1 MGGDVIMADLD
12 EMIKD
17 LLGEKGE
24 KREEESE
31 EKEEGREENVVKEEV
46 VESSIQSVQR
56 EQEQKEIP
64 PQVTSPSL
72 SHSLVIEA
80 GQVEQRGESGQRVLN
95 IAGYD
100 IELDEDTQKLVFLIA
115 GEKGA
120 GKTTLA
126 FAFDGVKLCI
136 PFDTKSFVVKRTL
149 YNNDNNII
157 IASCLKYLADA
168 IVFDQITEASARFY
182 DCVTKLLEHILQNNS
197 EFQGR
202 KIDWIILD
210 NFENFSRI
218 AEYTARFHNK
228 LQAFDTP
235 QKDIFFKI
243 WGERNWYI
251 RNIFN
256 LTYHIARKGVIYTV
270 YLTEREEIVN
280 GEVRQK
286 RKEPAWVDAVKYET
300 DIALKVERKERRYLV
315 EVLTSKYDNIIP
327 NDAIIDVTD
336 VFKTGFFTVLQDKSR
351 VVLPKI
357 L

>member
-1 MGGDVIMADLD
+1 MRMADLD

-17 LLGEKGE
+17 LLGEKE
-24 KREEESE
+24 KE
-31 EKEEGREENVVKEEV
+31 EKEGKEKPVEDLSQPSPSVSQIQPTESPDTEKDLSQGTVKE
-46 VESSIQSVQR
+46 
-56 EQEQKEIP
+56 
-64 PQVTSPSL
+64 
-72 SHSLVIEA
+72 VIEETVKK
-80 GQVEQRGESGQRVLN
+80 GVVRETQKVN

-115 GEKGA
+115 GEKGS

-126 FAFDGVKLCI
+126 FSFDGVKLCI
-136 PFDTKSFVVKRTL
+136 PFDTKSFVVKKTL

-157 IASCLKYLADA
+157 IASCLKYLANA
-168 IVFDQITEASARFY
+168 VVFDQITEASAKFY
-182 DCVTKLLEHILQNNS
+182 DCIVKLLEYILQNNS

-202 KIDWIILD
+202 KIDWIVLD

-218 AEYTARFHNK
+218 AEYTARYHNK

-270 YLTEREEIVN
+270 YLTEKEEIVN

-336 VFKTGFFTVLQDKSR
+336 VFKSDFFTILQDKSK
-351 VVLPKI
+351 VVLPTM

>member
-1 MGGDVIMADLD
+1 MKGGDRRMVDLD
-12 EMIKD
+12 EMVRD
-17 LLGEKGE
+17 LLGEKKE
-24 KREEESE
+24 EREEK
-31 EKEEGREENVVKEEV
+31 KEETVEEV
-46 VESSIQSVQR
+46 LGEQ
-56 EQEQKEIP
+56 QEQ
-64 PQVTSPSL
+64 
-72 SHSLVIEA
+72 
-80 GQVEQRGESGQRVLN
+80 QVEQIGAEAVEKVEEGVSSEREQILEQRTLN
-95 IAGYD
+95 IGGYD
-100 IELDEDTQKLVFLIA
+100 IELDESEQKLVFLIA

-149 YNNDNNII
+149 YNNDSNII
-157 IASCLKYLADA
+157 IASCLKYLANA
-168 IVFDQITEASARFY
+168 VVFEQITEASARFY
-182 DCVTKLLEHILQNNS
+182 DCIVKLLEHILNNGS

-202 KIDWIILD
+202 KIDWVILD

-280 GEVRQK
+280 GEVRQR

-300 DIALKVERKERRYLV
+300 DIALKIERKERRYLV
-315 EVLTSKYDNIIP
+315 EVLTSKYDDIIP

-336 VFKTGFFTVLQDKSR
+336 VFKTGFFTVLRDKSR
-351 VVLPKI
+351 VALPKV

>member
-1 MGGDVIMADLD
+1 MKGGDRRMVDLD
-12 EMIKD
+12 EMVRD
-17 LLGEKGE
+17 LLGEKKE
-24 KREEESE
+24 EREEK
-31 EKEEGREENVVKEEV
+31 KEETVEEV
-46 VESSIQSVQR
+46 LGEQ
-56 EQEQKEIP
+56 QEQ
-64 PQVTSPSL
+64 
-72 SHSLVIEA
+72 
-80 GQVEQRGESGQRVLN
+80 QVEQIGAEAVEKVEERVSSESEQILEQRTLN
-95 IAGYD
+95 IGGYD
-100 IELDEDTQKLVFLIA
+100 IELDESEQKLVFLIA

-157 IASCLKYLADA
+157 IASCLKYLANA
-168 IVFDQITEASARFY
+168 VVFEQITEASARFY
-182 DCVTKLLEHILQNNS
+182 DCIVKLLEHILNNGS

-202 KIDWIILD
+202 KIDWVILD

-280 GEVRQK
+280 GEVRQR

-300 DIALKVERKERRYLV
+300 DIALKIERKERRYLV
-315 EVLTSKYDNIIP
+315 EVLTSKYDDIIP

-336 VFKTGFFTVLQDKSR
+336 VFKSTGGFFALLRDKSR
-351 VVLPKI
+351 VALPKM

>member
-1 MGGDVIMADLD
+1 MKGGDRKMVDLD
-12 EMIKD
+12 EMVRD
-17 LLGEKGE
+17 LLGEKKE
-24 KREEESE
+24 EREEK
-31 EKEEGREENVVKEEV
+31 KEETVEEVLGEQQEQQVEQIGAEV
-46 VESSIQSVQR
+46 VEKVEETVSSER
-56 EQEQKEIP
+56 EQILEQG
-64 PQVTSPSL
+64 T
-72 SHSLVIEA
+72 
-80 GQVEQRGESGQRVLN
+80 LN
-95 IAGYD
+95 IGGYD
-100 IELDEDTQKLVFLIA
+100 IELDESEQKLVFLIA

-149 YNNDNNII
+149 YNNDSNII
-157 IASCLKYLADA
+157 IASCLKYLANA
-168 IVFDQITEASARFY
+168 VVFEQITEASARFY
-182 DCVTKLLEHILQNNS
+182 DCIVKLLEHILNNGS

-202 KIDWIILD
+202 KIDWVILD

-280 GEVRQK
+280 GEVRQR

-300 DIALKVERKERRYLV
+300 DIALKIERKERRYLV
-315 EVLTSKYDNIIP
+315 EVLTSKYDDIIP

-336 VFKTGFFTVLQDKSR
+336 VFKSAGGFFALLRDKSR
-351 VVLPKI
+351 VALPKM

>member
-1 MGGDVIMADLD
+1 MVDLD
-12 EMIKD
+12 EMVRD
-17 LLGEKGE
+17 LLGEKKE
-24 KREEESE
+24 EREEK
-31 EKEEGREENVVKEEV
+31 KEETVEEV
-46 VESSIQSVQR
+46 LGEQ
-56 EQEQKEIP
+56 QEQ
-64 PQVTSPSL
+64 
-72 SHSLVIEA
+72 
-80 GQVEQRGESGQRVLN
+80 QVEQIGAEALKKVEERVSSESEQILEQRTLN
-95 IAGYD
+95 IGGYD
-100 IELDEDTQKLVFLIA
+100 IELDESEQKLVFLIA

-149 YNNDNNII
+149 YNNDSNII
-157 IASCLKYLADA
+157 IASCLKYLANA
-168 IVFDQITEASARFY
+168 VVFEQITEASARFY
-182 DCVTKLLEHILQNNS
+182 DCIVKLLEHILQNNS

-202 KIDWIILD
+202 KIDWVILD

-280 GEVRQK
+280 GEVRQR

-300 DIALKVERKERRYLV
+300 DIALKIERKERRYLV
-315 EVLTSKYDNIIP
+315 EVLTSKYDDIIP

-336 VFKTGFFTVLQDKSR
+336 VFKSAGGFFALLRDKSR
-351 VVLPKI
+351 VALPKMV
-357 L
+357 

>member
-1 MGGDVIMADLD
+1 MVDLD
-12 EMIKD
+12 EMVRD
-17 LLGEKGE
+17 LLGEKKE
-24 KREEESE
+24 EREEK
-31 EKEEGREENVVKEEV
+31 KEETVEEVLGEQQEQQVEQIGAEV
-46 VESSIQSVQR
+46 VEKVEETVSSER
-56 EQEQKEIP
+56 EQI
-64 PQVTSPSL
+64 L
-72 SHSLVIEA
+72 
-80 GQVEQRGESGQRVLN
+80 EQRTLN
-95 IAGYD
+95 IGGYD
-100 IELDEDTQKLVFLIA
+100 IELDESEQKLVFLIA

-149 YNNDNNII
+149 YNNDSNII
-157 IASCLKYLADA
+157 IASCLKYLANA
-168 IVFDQITEASARFY
+168 VVFEQITEASARFY
-182 DCVTKLLEHILQNNS
+182 DCIVKLLEHILNNGS

-202 KIDWIILD
+202 KIDWVILD

-280 GEVRQK
+280 GEVRQR

-300 DIALKVERKERRYLV
+300 DIALKIERKERRYLV
-315 EVLTSKYDNIIP
+315 EVLTSKYDDIIP

-336 VFKTGFFTVLQDKSR
+336 VFKSAGGFFALLRDKSR
-351 VVLPKI
+351 VALPKM

>member
-1 MGGDVIMADLD
+1 MKGGDRRMVDLD
-12 EMIKD
+12 EMVRD
-17 LLGEKGE
+17 LLGEKKE
-24 KREEESE
+24 EREEK
-31 EKEEGREENVVKEEV
+31 KEETVEEV
-46 VESSIQSVQR
+46 LGEQ
-56 EQEQKEIP
+56 QEQ
-64 PQVTSPSL
+64 
-72 SHSLVIEA
+72 
-80 GQVEQRGESGQRVLN
+80 QVEQIGAGAVEKVEERVSSEREQILEQRTLN
-95 IAGYD
+95 IGGYD
-100 IELDEDTQKLVFLIA
+100 IELDESEQKLVFLIA

-157 IASCLKYLADA
+157 IASCLKYLANA
-168 IVFDQITEASARFY
+168 VVFEQITEASARFY
-182 DCVTKLLEHILQNNS
+182 DCIVKLLEHILQNNS

-202 KIDWIILD
+202 KIDWVILD

-228 LQAFDTP
+228 LQVFDTP

-270 YLTEREEIVN
+270 YLT
-280 GEVRQK
+280 
-286 RKEPAWVDAVKYET
+286 
-300 DIALKVERKERRYLV
+300 
-315 EVLTSKYDNIIP
+315 
-327 NDAIIDVTD
+327 
-336 VFKTGFFTVLQDKSR
+336 
-351 VVLPKI
+351 
-357 L
+357 

>member
-1 MGGDVIMADLD
+1 M
-12 EMIKD
+12 
-17 LLGEKGE
+17 
-24 KREEESE
+24 
-31 EKEEGREENVVKEEV
+31 
-46 VESSIQSVQR
+46 
-56 EQEQKEIP
+56 
-64 PQVTSPSL
+64 
-72 SHSLVIEA
+72 EA

-126 FAFDGVKLCI
+126 FSFDGVKLCI

-149 YNNDNNII
+149 YNNDSSII
-157 IASCLKYLADA
+157 IASCLKYFANA
-168 IVFDQITEASARFY
+168 VVFEQITEASARFY
-182 DCVTKLLEHILQNNS
+182 DCIVKLLEHILNNGS

-202 KIDWIILD
+202 KIDWVILD

-280 GEVRQK
+280 GEVRQR

-300 DIALKVERKERRYLV
+300 DIALKIERKERRYLV
-315 EVLTSKYDNIIP
+315 EVLTSKYDDIIP

-336 VFKTGFFTVLQDKSR
+336 VFKSAGGFFALLRDKSR
-351 VVLPKI
+351 VALPKM

>member
-1 MGGDVIMADLD
+1 
-12 EMIKD
+12 
-17 LLGEKGE
+17 
-24 KREEESE
+24 
-31 EKEEGREENVVKEEV
+31 
-46 VESSIQSVQR
+46 
-56 EQEQKEIP
+56 
-64 PQVTSPSL
+64 
-72 SHSLVIEA
+72 
-80 GQVEQRGESGQRVLN
+80 LN

-126 FAFDGVKLCI
+126 FSFDGVKLCI

-149 YNNDNNII
+149 YNNDSNII
-157 IASCLKYLADA
+157 IASCLKYFANA
-168 IVFDQITEASARFY
+168 VVFEQITEASARFY
-182 DCVTKLLEHILQNNS
+182 DCIVKLLEHILQNNS

>member
-1 MGGDVIMADLD
+1 MVDLD
-12 EMIKD
+12 EMVRD
-17 LLGEKGE
+17 LLGEKRGGE
-24 KREEESE
+24 ERVKEREEEEKAVEVKEDAAEIPLVEQQMAVSEAVSRKEE
-31 EKEEGREENVVKEEV
+31 EKEGGE
-46 VESSIQSVQR
+46 
-56 EQEQKEIP
+56 EQK
-64 PQVTSPSL
+64 T
-72 SHSLVIEA
+72 
-80 GQVEQRGESGQRVLN
+80 LN
-95 IAGYD
+95 IGGYD
-100 IELDEDTQKLVFLIA
+100 IELDESEQKLVFLIA

-126 FAFDGVKLCI
+126 FSFDGVKLCI

-149 YNNDNNII
+149 YNNDSNII
-157 IASCLKYLADA
+157 IASCLKYLANA
-168 IVFDQITEASARFY
+168 VVFDQITEASAKFY
-182 DCVTKLLEHILQNNS
+182 DCIVKLLEHILQNNS

-202 KIDWIILD
+202 RIDWVILD

-235 QKDIFFKI
+235 QRDIFFKI

-280 GEVRQK
+280 GEVRQR

-315 EVLTSKYDNIIP
+315 EVLTSKYDDIIP

-351 VVLPKI
+351 VVLPKM